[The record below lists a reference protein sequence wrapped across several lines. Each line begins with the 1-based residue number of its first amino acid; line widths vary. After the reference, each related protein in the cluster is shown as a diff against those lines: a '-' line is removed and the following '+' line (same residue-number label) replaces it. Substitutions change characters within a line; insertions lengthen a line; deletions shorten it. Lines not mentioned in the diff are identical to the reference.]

1 MLSAL
6 HFQELTSA
14 DLGSLSDMYD
24 QFDPLGGA
32 HGLPP
37 LTKDAR
43 HDWIESAL
51 RQEVNLGAFSGARN
65 LVGHCFLASDGPSS
79 AEMAVFVHQ
88 DFRRHGAGVS
98 LVKAAL
104 EKGCAA
110 GFRRIWTMTSSDN
123 IAALRM
129 LKNCGFRM
137 ANSIFPAVELEIEL
151 PPLCGQ
157 RRESRLLAQ
166 APAKL
171 A

>member
-1 MLSAL
+1 MPLAL
-6 HFQELTSA
+6 HIRELTSA
-14 DLGSLSDMYD
+14 DARFLSGMYD

-32 HGLPP
+32 QGLPP
-37 LTKDAR
+37 LTLDAR
-43 HDWIESAL
+43 RDWIESAL
-51 RQEVNLGAFSGARN
+51 RQEVNLGAFGPAGN
-65 LVGHCFLASDGPSS
+65 LIGHCFLAADGPSS

-88 DFRRHGAGVS
+88 DFRRHGAGVA

-104 EKGCAA
+104 EKGCTA

-129 LKNCGFRM
+129 LKSCAFRM
-137 ANSIFPAVELEIEL
+137 ANSVFPAVELEIEL
-151 PPLCGQ
+151 PPPCGQ

-166 APAKL
+166 APANL